1 MTLTVID
8 GNNMAQVI
16 ADAGTN
22 ELEPKV
28 DLRERDAT
36 GKFITPADPKE
47 KVEAKVEDDKD
58 DVEGDDGLTPKQKRE
73 MSAAMLKTV
82 GKKHRM
88 MREAEEFAASTLK
101 ERQAL
106 ERENADLKAKLAPP
120 PKEMP
125 RRDEFTSEAE
135 FIESL
140 SDWKAEEKVAAK
152 EMARQAQEV
161 QNSVNDKYERALEL
175 VPDFKEVTAS
185 SDALIPTAIKDAMR
199 ESDKFAELWYHFAKT
214 PTALDKLTKI
224 GSVNKQ
230 LVELGKIEAIL
241 PAFGSTKN
249 LKDVAQSDVD
259 DSPESSSLDTGF
271 SPSKARRDAP
281 VIKPLNSSEGQQ
293 MDPDPRDM
301 SIRETIQ
308 AYSKA
313 NKANLQLRRRH

>member
-8 GNNMAQVI
+8 GNNLAQVI

-36 GKFITPADPKE
+36 GKFITPGDPKE
-47 KVEAKVEDDKD
+47 KAEAKVEDDKD
-58 DVEGDDGLTPKQKRE
+58 DLEGEDGLTPKQKRE
-73 MSAAMLKTV
+73 MSASMLKTV

-125 RRDEFTSEAE
+125 KREEFTTDSE

-140 SDWKAEEKVAAK
+140 SDWKAGEKLTAM
-152 EMARQAQEV
+152 ETARQQQAV

-185 SDALIPTAIKDAMR
+185 ADFPVPTAIKDAMR
-199 ESDKFAELWYHFAKT
+199 ESDKFAELWYHFAKS

-230 LVELGKIEAIL
+230 LVELGKIEATL
-241 PAFGSTKN
+241 PAFGSKN

-259 DSPESSSLDTGF
+259 DSQESSSLDTGF

-293 MDPDPRDM
+293 MEPDPRDM